1 MSNVRFRQRNEFCF
15 PPDLEKQR
23 VRLRD
28 EAVNCG
34 VDHEQ
39 RGIVRTCQQTTPRQF
54 HDELPHATGT
64 KVMFKDRFA
73 EFVSPRV
80 PSAEAAEMRDAIPAM
95 GSDAPKGVPIRD
107 LLVLVASLNL
117 CVLVQQLPRMLP
129 RPCLSRLLRRSGV
142 HCTQSSH
149 RLGTGFLAPC
159 RPF

>member
-73 EFVSPRV
+73 EFV
-80 PSAEAAEMRDAIPAM
+80 AAPCPECRSRRDARCHPSYGERRTEGRSNQRPLSSKALPKSTSSTQRRALYSELSSAGNRISGAM
-95 GSDAPKGVPIRD
+95 P
-107 LLVLVASLNL
+107 
-117 CVLVQQLPRMLP
+117 
-129 RPCLSRLLRRSGV
+129 
-142 HCTQSSH
+142 T
-149 RLGTGFLAPC
+149 FLTNSKTAM
-159 RPF
+159 PFVSW

>member
-1 MSNVRFRQRNEFCF
+1 MNSVFLLTSKSSASAC
-15 PPDLEKQR
+15 
-23 VRLRD
+23 
-28 EAVNCG
+28 
-34 VDHEQ
+34 
-39 RGIVRTCQQTTPRQF
+39 
-54 HDELPHATGT
+54 GT
-64 KVMFKDRFA
+64 KQSTAALITSRGALSARANRPRRASFTMSYPMQPAPKSCSRI
-73 EFVSPRV
+73 VSQNSSQPRV